1 MKPMQIKV
9 PMELNANRRG
19 KVARER
25 PIENL
30 ITCRLNDIVPF
41 DYRAISMTSDEIIK
55 RRAAMRK
62 LLIGTQFNNSS
73 NEQLDSMRIEYTPY
87 GYIVENSNGNETV
100 IRYKRTLD
108 DAATSTRARNS
119 TTHQ

>member
-1 MKPMQIKV
+1 MDHCHELIKWRV
-9 PMELNANRRG
+9 EGVGVNNYNARKASR
-19 KVARER
+19 
-25 PIENL
+25 
-30 ITCRLNDIVPF
+30 
-41 DYRAISMTSDEIIK
+41 DEVLE

-73 NEQLDSMRIEYTPY
+73 NEQLDCMRIEYTPY
-87 GYIVENSNGNETV
+87 GYIVEDSNGNETV

-108 DAATSTRARNS
+108 DAATSTRACNS